1 MKSASFESAPHY
13 HFASI
18 DSTNN
23 YASKIAKLPE
33 TSNGTAISAD
43 FQSEGRGQRGTSWES
58 ASQQGYL
65 VSFILYP
72 NLQAP
77 EVFYFSKFIAVCL
90 QHTLNQLGLE
100 KVQIK
105 WPNDIYLDSKKL
117 AGILIENTWSDQ
129 EFQFGIAGIGLNI
142 QPPSNTGFHSTGL
155 AEHLSALP
163 TLNDYVLAFQ
173 RTLHEHWHWIEQKKF
188 NEIDQQYHRHLFQLH
203 ESKSFITANGE
214 HFLGKIQRVESDGAL
229 IIQDEKNT
237 EQAFY
242 LKEIKFA

>member
-1 MKSASFESAPHY
+1 LKSASVESAPHY

-43 FQSEGRGQRGTSWES
+43 FQSEGRGQRGTTWES

-65 VSFILYP
+65 VSIILYP
-72 NLQAP
+72 KLQAS

-90 QHTLNQLGLE
+90 LHTLNQLGLE

-105 WPNDIYLDSKKL
+105 WPNDIYVNSKKL

-129 EFQFGIAGIGLNI
+129 ELQFGIAGIGLNI
-142 QPPSNTGFHSTGL
+142 QTPSNTEFKSTGL
-155 AEHLSALP
+155 LDHLSMVP
-163 TLNDYVLAFQ
+163 TLNEYVKAFQ
-173 RTLHEHWHWIEQKKF
+173 RTIQEHWHWIEQKKF
-188 NEIDQQYHRHLFQLH
+188 NEIDQHYHRQLFQLQLTCA
-203 ESKSFITANGE
+203 FIAANGE
-214 HFLGKIQRVESDGAL
+214 SFEGRIQRVESDGAL
-229 IIQDEKNT
+229 IILDEQDK
-237 EQAFY
+237 QRAFY